1 MGSDYSGEFTLQD
14 YVRDGYETIVEGEPL
29 YQKMNVEVDTT
40 YTIRYE
46 FASKPSSTVIVDIYD
61 VNSEG
66 IDVKREAE
74 LTDQSGTIEYKAD
87 KTETLTL
94 MAQVNEGKVR
104 MNVDIS
110 EKFIPGFSPLVMAP
124 VLVLSV
130 AVLIR
135 RHQKR

>member
-29 YQKMNVEVDTT
+29 CQKMNVEVDTT

-94 MAQVNEGKVR
+94 MAQVNERKVR
-104 MNVDIS
+104 MNVDIR
-110 EKFIPGFSPLVMAP
+110 EKTIPGISPLVMAP

-130 AVLIR
+130 AMLIQR
-135 RHQKR
+135 LKKQ